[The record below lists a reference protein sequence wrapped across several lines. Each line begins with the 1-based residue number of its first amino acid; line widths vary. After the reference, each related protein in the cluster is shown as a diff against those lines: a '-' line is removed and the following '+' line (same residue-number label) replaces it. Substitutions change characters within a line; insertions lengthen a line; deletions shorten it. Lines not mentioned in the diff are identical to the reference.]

1 MHQWGPPMGAPNYAP
16 GPGGPGFAAQ
26 PFGANIN
33 PAPEMAPSAPSQPTP
48 SPVPNPAAV
57 TVALGKQPEAAT
69 STPPDEAGPNIKSQP
84 VSKKLEDY
92 PDDQLLMVKSN
103 SFSATHP
110 DLNELKNKLVEAGM
124 AFKVALSDVAWWHRI
139 GESKKPTRSW
149 AACFSDPAKQTNFW
163 DMAMARANEL
173 ANFNIVVEKWDSSKI
188 GGKRSGSKGKPGG
201 AKGYT
206 TARAGTSNT
215 RAAAQDAASSIQD
228 QVAGM
233 PAAAQVALLQTLT
246 AALSKSVAEDKGGKR

>member
-1 MHQWGPPMGAPNYAP
+1 M
-16 GPGGPGFAAQ
+16 
-26 PFGANIN
+26 
-33 PAPEMAPSAPSQPTP
+33 
-48 SPVPNPAAV
+48 
-57 TVALGKQPEAAT
+57 
-69 STPPDEAGPNIKSQP
+69 IKSQP

-103 SFSATHP
+103 PFSATHS

-124 AFKVALSDVAWWHRI
+124 AFKVASTDVAWWHRI
-139 GESKKPTRSW
+139 GESGKPTRSW
-149 AACFSDPAKQTNFW
+149 AAYFSDPAKQTNFW

-188 GGKRSGSKGKPGG
+188 GGKRGGSKGKPGG

-206 TARAGTSNT
+206 TARAGASNT
-215 RAAAQDAASSIQD
+215 RAAAQEAASSIQD

-233 PAAAQVALLQTLT
+233 PAAAQAALLQTLT